1 MLLALSSL
9 ARKLLSPKLPLL
21 SRFPPRR
28 RASIVLFFHKRG
40 WSTTGPLIELPLR
53 LPDSGVRGPVLP
65 DAVELVSELKVLVF
79 FSAECAG
86 GGGRDTREGP
96 VLVRRRSGKG
106 DFVPVAIWW
115 ISGGVGGPGLSSS
128 YTNDRGGA
136 LGC

>member
-1 MLLALSSL
+1 M
-9 ARKLLSPKLPLL
+9 
-21 SRFPPRR
+21 
-28 RASIVLFFHKRG
+28 VLFFHRRG
-40 WSTTGPLIELPLR
+40 WSTGPPIELPLR

-79 FSAECAG
+79 LSAECA

-115 ISGGVGGPGLSSS
+115 ISGGVGGLGLSNS
-128 YTNDRGGA
+128 YTNDTGGA